1 MKVKTLYEVL
11 HDYLAVVL
19 SFQHFIFKQNEVV
32 HTIKFRNA
40 LCGPLEF

>member
-32 HTIKFRNA
+32 HPIKFRNA